1 MKQDE
6 DKLSYIDDFQ
16 EILQSEVY
24 VDLERLRILA
34 RHGVPNQ
41 LRSVYKTSP
50 CFTDE
55 KRKKKK
61 FFLIAIIGSL
71 EIFARCAAS
80 RSM

>member
-34 RHGVPNQ
+34 RHGIPNQ
-41 LRSVYKTSP
+41 LRSVYVFPRFICIHTY
-50 CFTDE
+50 
-55 KRKKKK
+55 
-61 FFLIAIIGSL
+61 I
-71 EIFARCAAS
+71 
-80 RSM
+80 

>member
-41 LRSVYKTSP
+41 LRSVCY
-50 CFTDE
+50 
-55 KRKKKK
+55 
-61 FFLIAIIGSL
+61 SL
-71 EIFARCAAS
+71 NMNS
-80 RSM
+80 

>member
-34 RHGVPNQ
+34 RHGIPNQ
-41 LRSVYKTSP
+41 LRSVYVFPPFIYTYIYITYPFHLSGSMEIPVRCTTS
-50 CFTDE
+50 
-55 KRKKKK
+55 
-61 FFLIAIIGSL
+61 G
-71 EIFARCAAS
+71 
-80 RSM
+80 

>member
-34 RHGVPNQ
+34 RHGIPNQ
-41 LRSVYKTSP
+41 LRSVYVFPPPFIYIHIHITYS
-50 CFTDE
+50 
-55 KRKKKK
+55 
-61 FFLIAIIGSL
+61 LHLSGSM
-71 EIFARCAAS
+71 EIPARCTAS
-80 RSM
+80 G